1 MGRQPA
7 RTLLQCLVP
16 SHGSGEP
23 ISVTVFG
30 SAAGPPKGGLNNP
43 VSPIRPYRRPA
54 PRGSSPFQ
62 VPPCRDLDN
71 HVRGLQTKLSY
82 GRPPGMSRDFLAP
95 DPFCAPL
102 ARMKCE
108 AKALEGSATMR
119 TLATGRLAVL
129 LTAMSAT
136 IMTRAA
142 DTAPA
147 PTGLAAE
154 VEQLRSQLKALQV
167 EFFRFQADSLQ
178 RTITALETEAA
189 RAQNRLRRLEREE
202 ALLRDEIT
210 AAALRATQPQ
220 SPAERQEME
229 TIAGNREMR
238 PGSDLVR
245 VLEEKDALGR
255 RVDELQ
261 NQVQTER
268 RRSQVAL
275 KALARLQPDLAR
287 AQ

>member
-1 MGRQPA
+1 
-7 RTLLQCLVP
+7 
-16 SHGSGEP
+16 
-23 ISVTVFG
+23 
-30 SAAGPPKGGLNNP
+30 
-43 VSPIRPYRRPA
+43 
-54 PRGSSPFQ
+54 
-62 VPPCRDLDN
+62 
-71 HVRGLQTKLSY
+71 
-82 GRPPGMSRDFLAP
+82 
-95 DPFCAPL
+95 
-102 ARMKCE
+102 
-108 AKALEGSATMR
+108 MR